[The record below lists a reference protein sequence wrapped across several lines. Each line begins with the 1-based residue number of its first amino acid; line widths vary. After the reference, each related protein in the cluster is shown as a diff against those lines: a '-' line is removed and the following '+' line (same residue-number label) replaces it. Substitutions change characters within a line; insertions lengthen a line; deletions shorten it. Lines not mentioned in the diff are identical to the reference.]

1 MALKYRLIQR
11 VNPNLPAEPRKF
23 YAHVVTKGEIT
34 IRELAEEIAE
44 ISTVSSVDTLAV
56 IESFTR
62 LIPKHLSRGVMVR
75 LGDFGSYSIGILSQ
89 GADTEEEFSER
100 LIKGAKIY
108 FRPGREVKKALS
120 AIEFEKER

>member
-11 VNPNLPAEPRKF
+11 VNPRMPEQQRKF
-23 YAHVVTKGEIT
+23 YAQVVSKGEISV
-34 IRELAEEIAE
+34 RELAEEIAE

-56 IESFTR
+56 IESFIQ
-62 LIPKHLSRGVMVR
+62 LIPKHLARGVMVR
-75 LGDFGSYSIGILSQ
+75 LGDFGSYSIGISSN
-89 GADTEEEFSER
+89 GADSEEEFSER

-108 FRPGREVKKALS
+108 FRPGRQLKRAIS